1 MQIACP
7 HCLAR
12 NRVPDE
18 RVADDPRCGQCHRPL
33 LPAEPVALRG
43 EDLPAFAAAT
53 GVPVVA
59 DFWAEWCGPCKALSP
74 VLEKF
79 SEGYAGRVKIAKV
92 DVDHNPG
99 LAQRFQIRGVPTM
112 IFFKGGKVVDQ
123 VVGMLPPAQLAAKLD
138 SLAA

>member
-1 MQIACP
+1 MATM
-7 HCLAR
+7 H
-12 NRVPDE
+12 VDE
-18 RVADDPRCGQCHRPL
+18 SSFPSEVL
-33 LPAEPVALRG
+33 LSDTPVA
-43 EDLPAFAAAT
+43 
-53 GVPVVA
+53 V
-59 DFWAEWCGPCKALSP
+59 DFFAEWCGPCKALAP

>member
-1 MQIACP
+1 MATKQ
-7 HCLAR
+7 
-12 NRVPDE
+12 VDE
-18 RVADDPRCGQCHRPL
+18 STFPSEVL
-33 LPAEPVALRG
+33 LSDTPVA
-43 EDLPAFAAAT
+43 
-53 GVPVVA
+53 V
-59 DFWAEWCGPCKALSP
+59 DFFAEWCGPCQALGP

-79 SEGYAGRVKIAKV
+79 SVGYEGRVKIAKV

>member
-1 MQIACP
+1 MATM
-7 HCLAR
+7 HL
-12 NRVPDE
+12 DE
-18 RVADDPRCGQCHRPL
+18 SSFPSEVL
-33 LPAEPVALRG
+33 LSDTPVA
-43 EDLPAFAAAT
+43 
-53 GVPVVA
+53 V
-59 DFWAEWCGPCKALSP
+59 DFFAEWCGPCKALAP

-123 VVGMLPPAQLAAKLD
+123 VVGMLPPAQLASKLD

>member
-1 MQIACP
+1 MATM
-7 HCLAR
+7 H
-12 NRVPDE
+12 VDE
-18 RVADDPRCGQCHRPL
+18 SSFPSEVL
-33 LPAEPVALRG
+33 LSDTPVA
-43 EDLPAFAAAT
+43 
-53 GVPVVA
+53 V
-59 DFWAEWCGPCKALSP
+59 DFFAEWCGPCKALSP